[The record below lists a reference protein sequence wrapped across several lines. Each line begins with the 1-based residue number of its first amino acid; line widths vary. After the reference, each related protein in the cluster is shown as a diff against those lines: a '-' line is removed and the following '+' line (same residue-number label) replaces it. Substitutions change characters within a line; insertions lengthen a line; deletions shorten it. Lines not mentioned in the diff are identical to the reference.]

1 VTSSSPDTAA
11 APVATD
17 RERFADAWE
26 TFAQAIRR
34 ARSRAADSS
43 HSQLS
48 HAQIHLM
55 VALEDCAALS
65 VGELARAA
73 GVSSP
78 TATRILDALE
88 QDGLIRR
95 EPAPD
100 DRRRTAVRPTD
111 AGRAA
116 IAEWRA
122 RIERDRDTIYAELT
136 PAERE
141 QAERLLPRLAEVIER
156 L

>member
-1 VTSSSPDTAA
+1 VADASPDTAPP
-11 APVATD
+11 APADD
-17 RERFADAWE
+17 RERFAVAWE
-26 TFAQAIRR
+26 TFATAVRR
-34 ARSRAADSS
+34 ARSRAADRT

-48 HAQIHLM
+48 HAQVHLM
-55 VALEDCAALS
+55 VALEGCASLS

-88 QDGLIRR
+88 EDGLVRR
-95 EPAPD
+95 ETVEG
-100 DRRRTAVRPTD
+100 DRRRTAVWPTD

-116 IAEWRA
+116 IAEWRST
-122 RIERDRDTIYAELT
+122 IERDRDTIYAELT